1 MQNKKSDKVKPR
13 IASGFMELLPGD
25 QIAFNSML
33 RAIQEV
39 YESFGFLP
47 IETPVMELADVLLAK
62 GGGETDKQVYRLTKG
77 DTNLCLRFDLTVPLA
92 RYVSQY
98 ANQLN
103 FPFRRYQIQRVYRGE
118 GAQKGRYREFYQCDI
133 DVIGENL
140 SVLNDAEI
148 PAVIFEV
155 FKKLQVPPFIIKL
168 NNRKILNGIFEI
180 MGIENIS
187 KEVLT
192 IIDKLEK
199 IGSEAVEYQLIN
211 LGLNAKQ
218 SKLLIEIT
226 SLSGSFAVVQDIL
239 NFLGKEDSNNINL
252 NLGHDELKKVVNA
265 LEVYGVSEKYYKVD
279 LGIARGLDYYTGTI
293 YETTLNDYPEIGSI
307 CSGGRYDD
315 LCKFYT
321 DRNLQ
326 GVGISIGLTRLFY
339 QLKQIGFISHQ
350 KSCTSK
356 VIILPWG
363 EEDRIYAMRIAKDL
377 RLSSITCEVYLDNAK
392 LSKKFKYASS
402 LGAPY
407 AIVIGQSEREKS
419 VVTLKDLRTGDQK
432 QEVSLDHAIAI
443 INWEKNHG

>member
-1 MQNKKSDKVKPR
+1 MKNQKSDKVTPR

-33 RAIQEV
+33 RIIQDV

-98 ANQLN
+98 ANQLS
-103 FPFRRYQIQRVYRGE
+103 FPFRRYQMQRVYRGE

-133 DVIGENL
+133 DTISDNL
-140 SVLNDAEI
+140 SVSNDAEM
-148 PAVIFEV
+148 PAVIYEV
-155 FKKLQVPPFIIKL
+155 FKKLQLPDFTIKI
-168 NNRKILNGIFEI
+168 NNRKILNGIFEL
-180 MGIENIS
+180 MNIVNVS
-187 KEVLT
+187 KDILT

-199 IGSEAVEYQLIN
+199 IGREAVESQLLT
-211 LGLNAKQ
+211 LGLDYKKVN
-218 SKLLIEIT
+218 LLLLFL
-226 SLSGSFAVVQDIL
+226 SLSGSIGAIDSIIDQS
-239 NFLGKEDSNNINL
+239 LGRDSNVNLCNGLEEIKQVINS
-252 NLGHDELKKVVNA
+252 
-265 LEVYGVSEKYYKVD
+265 LEAYGIPRNNYRVD

-339 QLKQIGFISHQ
+339 QLKTIGAISSN
-350 KSCTSK
+350 KTSTSRV
-356 VIILPWG
+356 VIAPFDYK
-363 EEDRIYAMRIAKDL
+363 DRIYAMQVAKSL
-377 RLSSITCEVYLDNAK
+377 RSSEIPCEIYLDDAK
-392 LSKKFKYASS
+392 LSKKFKYASN
-402 LGAPY
+402 LGVPY
-407 AIVIGQSEREKS
+407 VIVVGDSERSKNT
-419 VVTLKDLRTGDQK
+419 VTLKDLRTGEQK
-432 QEVSLDHAIAI
+432 SEIPIDLAIAT
-443 INWEKNHG
+443 INWEKNHR